1 MDHFWYNFV
10 QVYMPT
16 FELSSLDFK
25 ICIETFVMDTI
36 EFIIKKENLECY
48 REITLENLP
57 LSNHEL
63 EVIYH
68 IGGFIV
74 YSRKKKYLQLSKL
87 EKLRQTALA
96 AVQLLNS
103 FTFIETNQTLSFLG
117 LSHHQTG
124 LISRGEII
132 KTNSIF
138 FFFFFFSSEG
148 LVRLY
153 VTL

>member
-10 QVYMPT
+10 QVHMPT
-16 FELSSLDFK
+16 FELSSLEFK

-63 EVIYH
+63 KVIYH

-74 YSRKKKYLQLSKL
+74 YSRKKKCL
-87 EKLRQTALA
+87 
-96 AVQLLNS
+96 
-103 FTFIETNQTLSFLG
+103 
-117 LSHHQTG
+117 
-124 LISRGEII
+124 
-132 KTNSIF
+132 
-138 FFFFFFSSEG
+138 
-148 LVRLY
+148 
-153 VTL
+153 